1 MNINLKQKKVKHPPF
16 MRINGCIFIN
26 IDTSLNS
33 QVKLGKGVLVHVK
46 GKRTIGVQTKKGV
59 STSQN
64 SLC

>member
-1 MNINLKQKKVKHPPF
+1 
-16 MRINGCIFIN
+16 
-26 IDTSLNS
+26 
-33 QVKLGKGVLVHVK
+33 VKLGKGVLVHVK